1 MNLNILIP
9 YTGGEIISKVFSL
22 LRLLMP
28 DFGHRISR
36 SLDRIS
42 LLATGSRCYRL
53 SKIPK

>member
-9 YTGGEIISKVFSL
+9 YTGGEMISKVFSL